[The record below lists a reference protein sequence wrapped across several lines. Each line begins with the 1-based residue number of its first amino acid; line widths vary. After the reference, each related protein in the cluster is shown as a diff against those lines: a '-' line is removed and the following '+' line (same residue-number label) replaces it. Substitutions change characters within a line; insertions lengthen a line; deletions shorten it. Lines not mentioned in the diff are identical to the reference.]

1 MVWVTGGGVQ
11 AGPMFTAMM
20 REALQLITRCDCTEP
35 TGCPSCI
42 HFACC
47 DAYNATL
54 SKRAAV
60 IVLAA
65 TLRRELGPGDD
76 PADDADGAAA

>member
-1 MVWVTGGGVQ
+1 MMQ
-11 AGPMFTAMM
+11 AGPRFAEMM
-20 REALQLITRCDCTEP
+20 REALLLITRCDCTEP

-42 HFACC
+42 HFSCC

-60 IVLAA
+60 IVLTAA
-65 TLRRELGPGDD
+65 LQHELG
-76 PADDADGAAA
+76 ADKAAAEEPVGTSGGA

>member
-1 MVWVTGGGVQ
+1 
-11 AGPMFTAMM
+11 MFTAMM
-20 REALQLITRCDCTEP
+20 REALHLISRCDCTEP

-54 SKRAAV
+54 NKQAAA
-60 IVLAA
+60 IILAA
-65 TLRRELGPGDD
+65 TLQRELSSGDD
-76 PADDADGAAA
+76 LGEEADGVA